1 MRPLPDLR
9 RCLLARLRV
18 AARRGSPPDA
28 VLLALAGEFESND
41 RALRD
46 LLDGDGRDTEEVP
59 GFDDLADRQ
68 AELIELIVAIPAV
81 SRAGLI
87 AKATCARLRPPE
99 QGFDAALKLALSVS
113 DDLLRF
119 GGAAPSPSQPLRPS
133 QDRPPG
139 RSHEVLRFK
148 KAQPFLAERSD
159 GARCLIV
166 FRRNDLWRHLSG
178 TLSQIGAWAL
188 GGAVVLP
195 FAEPRLPSFVITAL
209 LATGAG
215 AIALSVFC
223 LRFID
228 HPE

>member
-1 MRPLPDLR
+1 MRAAHDLR
-9 RCLLARLRV
+9 RLLARLRV
-18 AARRGSPPDA
+18 PSRRGSQPDA
-28 VLLALAGEFESND
+28 ALLALTGEFDSND

-46 LLDGDGRDTEEVP
+46 LLNGDGRDTDEVP

-68 AELIELIVAIPAV
+68 AELVDLIVAIPAV

-119 GGAAPSPSQPLRPS
+119 GGAAPSPSQPPRPS
-133 QDRPPG
+133 QDRPPDG
-139 RSHEVLRFK
+139 SHEVLRLG
-148 KAQPFLAERSD
+148 KAQPVAEQSGGGR
-159 GARCLIV
+159 RLVIL
-166 FRRNDLWRHLSG
+166 RRNELWRHLSS
-178 TLSQIGAWAL
+178 TLSRIGAWAL
-188 GGAVVLP
+188 GAAIVLP
-195 FAEPRLPSFVITAL
+195 FSGPRLPWFVVAAL
-209 LATGAG
+209 LAIGAG